1 MAGTFTI
8 KALGDG
14 QLAGTKGT
22 LYTVPGATQAI
33 IKSITLVN
41 TSASPVTVN
50 IYLKPGATS
59 RRITP
64 KDLSIPAGALV
75 EIVSG
80 YTLGA
85 GDLVEGDASAATTV
99 DYTINGVEE
108 S

>member
-8 KALGDG
+8 KSLGDG
-14 QLAGTKGT
+14 QLAATKGT
-22 LYTVPGATQAI
+22 LYTVPASTRTI

-41 TSASPVTVN
+41 TSASAVTVN

-59 RRITP
+59 RRIMP
-64 KDLSIPAGALV
+64 KDLSIAAGALV
-75 EIVSG
+75 EINAG
-80 YTLGA
+80 YTLEA
-85 GDLVEGDASAATTV
+85 GDLIEGDASVATTV